1 MKTPP
6 AVRYLILVP
15 LLIVGLSGC
24 DLVPAYTPEAA
35 LPTEEPEA
43 TVGPVPTETLPPGIT
58 RLVFWEPF
66 ALDRP
71 QGLLLGEMIREF
83 EAENPEMGNATYTST
98 HDGVDYYFASQAAQA
113 TFEADPTAH
122 LPQFGGFCA
131 FGVYVGKKLDGD
143 VRYADI
149 VDDKLYLF
157 VNEDIFK
164 KYLEDKETVI
174 QGALAK
180 WTDIH
185 HTPVGSL

>member
-1 MKTPP
+1 MTRIFTFP
-6 AVRYLILVP
+6 ALTTALT
-15 LLIVGLSGC
+15 LAL
-24 DLVPAYTPEAA
+24 AAAA
-35 LPTEEPEA
+35 LADDEYNVSNSLTLTGQPLGMHG
-43 TVGPVPTETLPPGIT
+43 VDPVS
-58 RLVFWEPF
+58 
-66 ALDRP
+66 
-71 QGLLLGEMIREF
+71 MF
-83 EAENPEMGNATYTST
+83 EAEIPEMGNATFTSA

-174 QGALAK
+174 QGAHAK
-180 WTDIH
+180 WADIH